1 MGGSARV
8 DELHITPELCAA
20 VIVDP
25 VELREKSHR
34 LRSLA
39 EQLRGQQRVLEQ
51 VENALSGAHSVPGG
65 AVSAAPARAALAV
78 GVFRLRRLSA
88 TIEHLAAALAEV
100 AHRYEEA
107 ELNIRDQF
115 RGGISGGFQWWRD
128 TFGTWLPNPVDPLL
142 YPVNRFLTAGAE
154 AQMQAL
160 TEYPLAT
167 LASPRMRIAAIFSG
181 GVIRYNQLRA
191 LSPIGWFRLL
201 PDSIGS
207 ATGLQR
213 ALSPIWDPASPG
225 IDRAEGAALARA
237 LSGVIAPG
245 GDVGDG
251 AAAGARVVD
260 AVHAGLGHQRITMER
275 IAPKH
280 DDGDPTRAPVRTF
293 AESIA
298 VMKELEI
305 ASGAQSGELRIDR
318 VTSAEGEHS
327 WQVFIPG
334 GQGFDPRDVHALLHT
349 VSSVDSNPTPSTAMV
364 VSALREVGVKKG
376 EPVVMVGHSH
386 GGITGS
392 MLANN
397 PRVRA
402 EFDIPLVIT
411 AGSPVDRHD
420 IRPDTHVV
428 SFEHTEDF
436 VTGLDGV
443 EWQAKPG
450 MTRVDRTLGDSHD
463 PQTAG
468 GVGPV
473 HSHDYPNYIET
484 AALADK
490 HPELA
495 HTRGRLAA
503 TIPDGEVET
512 FRFRADITP

>member
-1 MGGSARV
+1 MGESARV
-8 DELHITPELCAA
+8 EELHITPELCAA

-25 VELREKSHR
+25 GELHANSHR

-39 EQLRGQQRVLEQ
+39 ERLRSQLQLLEQ
-51 VENALSGAHSVPGG
+51 VGDGLASAHTVPGG
-65 AVSAAPARAALAV
+65 AVSAAPAQAALGL
-78 GVFRLRRLSA
+78 GVFRLRRLCV
-88 TIEHLAAALAEV
+88 TIEHLAAALGEV

-107 ELNIRDQF
+107 ERNISDRF
-115 RGGISGGFQWWRD
+115 RTGLSGGYQWWRD
-128 TFGTWLPNPVDPLL
+128 TFGTWLPSPIDPLL
-142 YPVNRFLTAGAE
+142 YPVNRFFTAGAQ

-160 TEYPLAT
+160 TDHPLAT
-167 LASPRMRIAAIFSG
+167 LASPRMRIAAIFSA

-201 PDSIGS
+201 PDSFGA
-207 ATGLQR
+207 ATGLHR
-213 ALSPIWDPASPG
+213 ALSPIWDPNSPG
-225 IDRAEGAALARA
+225 IDRAGGAALARA

-251 AAAGARVVD
+251 AAVGARVVD
-260 AVHAGLGHQRITMER
+260 AVHAGLGHRGIRMER
-275 IAPKH
+275 IGPKH

-293 AESIA
+293 ADSIA

-318 VTSAEGEHS
+318 VTSAQGEHS

-364 VSALREVGVKKG
+364 VAALREVGVKKG

-392 MLANN
+392 MLAND

-411 AGSPVDRHD
+411 AGSPIDRHD

-450 MTRVDRTLGDSHD
+450 MTRVDRTLGESSD
-463 PQTAG
+463 PETAA

-473 HSHDYPNYIET
+473 HSHDFPNYIET
-484 AALADK
+484 AELADN
-490 HPELA
+490 HPDLA
-495 HTRGRLAA
+495 HTRSWLEAV
-503 TIPDGEVET
+503 IPEGEVET
-512 FRFRADITP
+512 FRFRAEITR